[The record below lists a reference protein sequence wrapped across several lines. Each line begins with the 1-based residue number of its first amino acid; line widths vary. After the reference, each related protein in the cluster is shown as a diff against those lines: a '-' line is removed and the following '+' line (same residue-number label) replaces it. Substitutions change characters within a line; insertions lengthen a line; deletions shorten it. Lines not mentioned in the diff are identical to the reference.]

1 MPRVSFSTDYLS
13 LSNCFDR
20 YYETPSLVTRGSG
33 DDEQSST
40 LSPNDIDEILSRK
53 LYDQL
58 KTASR
63 LEKGQINTRFIF

>member
-20 YYETPSLVTRGSG
+20 YYQIPSLVTRVS

-58 KTASR
+58 KTASK
-63 LEKGQINTRFIF
+63 LENGQINILFI

>member
-13 LSNCFDR
+13 LSNCFDG
-20 YYETPSLVTRGSG
+20 YYQTPSSVTRGSG
-33 DDEQSST
+33 DDEQSAT

-53 LYDQL
+53 LYDRL

-63 LEKGQINTRFIF
+63 LEKGQINILFIF